1 MEIKYIVRKTGQI
14 QREVPPAERMLKFLY
29 HHPFGK
35 TAILP
40 LVKQKIVSDWYG
52 RKMYKKSSVKRI
64 KSFVDTLKIDL
75 SESEKNMGDF
85 SSFND
90 FIFRKLKTGA
100 RTIEDGLVSP
110 GDGKI
115 IAFEN
120 VADVHEFYV
129 KGQRFTLEG
138 FLRNK
143 ELARSFENSSIF
155 ILRLAP
161 NDYHRFHFPYN
172 GIPSEPVK
180 IKGHYLSVSPYAL
193 IKDFGR
199 VFCENKREYTILS
212 TDQKGKILIS
222 AVGATMFGSI
232 INTFKPYTEIS
243 KGQEMGYFAF
253 GGSTIVMLIEKGHI
267 TIDRDIIENT
277 KKGFETYVKMG
288 ERIAF

>member
-1 MEIKYIVRKTGQI
+1 MEIKYIVRKTGQV
-14 QREVPPAERMLKFLY
+14 QKEVPPAERMLKFLY

-40 LVKQKIVSDWYG
+40 LVKQKIISDWYG
-52 RKMYKKSSVKRI
+52 KKMYKKASVKKI
-64 KSFVDTLKIDL
+64 KNFVDTLRIDM
-75 SESEKNMGDF
+75 SESEKEIGDF

-100 RTIEDGLVSP
+100 RIIEEELVSP

-120 VADVHEFYV
+120 VTDVREFYV
-129 KGQRFTLEG
+129 KGQPFTLEG
-138 FLRNK
+138 FLRDK

-161 NDYHRFHFPYN
+161 NDYHRFHFSYD
-172 GIPSEPVK
+172 GIPSEPAK
-180 IKGHYLSVSPYAL
+180 IKGHYMSVSPYAL
-193 IKDFGR
+193 IKDFGK

-232 INTFKPYTEIS
+232 MNTFNPNTKIS

-253 GGSTIVMLIEKGHI
+253 GGSTILMLVDKNLIK
-267 TIDRDIIENT
+267 IDQDIIENT

-288 ERIAF
+288 ERIAL